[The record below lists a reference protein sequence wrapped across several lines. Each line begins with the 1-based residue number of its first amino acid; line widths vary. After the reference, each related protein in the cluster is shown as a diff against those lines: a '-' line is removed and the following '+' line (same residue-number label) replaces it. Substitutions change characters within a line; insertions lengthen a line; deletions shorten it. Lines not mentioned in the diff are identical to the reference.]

1 MYPNRLLG
9 VRKCRSRN
17 YRSLIEVSG
26 NICGLCDCSD
36 QLLVLQ
42 FCLLHTAPWGLEGKT
57 KNQNKYRLGIIYLWF
72 SCTCFLGVVVFVVV
86 LCGWGGLRWGGVGVY
101 HLPVFRVA

>member
-1 MYPNRLLG
+1 MRCG
-9 VRKCRSRN
+9 R
-17 YRSLIEVSG
+17 

-57 KNQNKYRLGIIYLWF
+57 KNQNKYRLWIIYLWF
-72 SCTCFLGVVVFVVV
+72 SCTCFFGCGCFCCCCFVWV
-86 LCGWGGLRWGGVGVY
+86 GGVEVGGGG
-101 HLPVFRVA
+101 